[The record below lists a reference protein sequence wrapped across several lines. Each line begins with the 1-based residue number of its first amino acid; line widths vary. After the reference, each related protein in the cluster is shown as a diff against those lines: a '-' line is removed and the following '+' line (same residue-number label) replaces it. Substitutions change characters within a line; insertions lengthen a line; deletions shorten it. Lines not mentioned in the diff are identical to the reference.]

1 MAEERFLVTGALG
14 CIGAWAVKRLVEEDV
29 PVWTYDLPGDRHRLR
44 LLMDDE
50 ALSRITIVDGNIT
63 DELAF
68 DRVVQ
73 DNGITHII
81 HLAAFQVPFVR
92 ANPIQG
98 ARVNVVGTTVVFETA
113 KRHAGQVRGLVY
125 ASSAAVY
132 GPAVDYPPGPLAHD
146 APANPSNLYGVFKLA
161 NEGTAKIYWQ
171 ENGVRSIGIRPYVI
185 YGPGRDQGVTS
196 TPTKGMLAAAVGR
209 PYEIRGLGD
218 AVFHHA
224 EDAAGVFIRAAR
236 ALAGTAVPGNGA
248 PVYNLGGSDAHVRDI
263 VAAIEAAVPEAA
275 GSITFDPNAPST
287 IVSVDGRP
295 LETVIGPITWTPLAD
310 GVRRTIEHFRAAV
323 KAGTIDVDR
332 ALA

>member
-14 CIGAWAVKRLVEEDV
+14 CIGAWTVKRLVSENV
-29 PVWTYDLPGDRHRLR
+29 PVWTYDLPGDRHRLH
-44 LLMDDE
+44 LLMDGE
-50 ALSRITIVDGNIT
+50 TLGKINIVDGNIT

-68 DRVVQ
+68 EQVVQ
-73 DNGITHII
+73 ANGITHII

-113 KRHAGQVRGLVY
+113 KRHADQVRGLVY

-132 GPAVDYPPGPLAHD
+132 GPPDSYPPGPLAHD
-146 APANPSNLYGVFKLA
+146 APVRPANLYGVFKLA
-161 NEGTAKIYWQ
+161 NEGTARMYWQ

-209 PYEIRGLGD
+209 PYEIRGVGN

-224 EDAAGVFIRAAR
+224 EDAAAVFIRAAR
-236 ALAGTAVPGNGA
+236 ATADGA
-248 PVYNLGGSDAHVRDI
+248 PVYNLGGSDAHARDV

-275 GSITFDPNAPST
+275 GSITLDPNAPLS
-287 IVSVDGRP
+287 VASVDGRP
-295 LETVIGPITWTPLAD
+295 LEAVVGPIAWTPLAD
-310 GVRRTIEHFRAAV
+310 GVRRTIEHFRSAV